1 MINLMQYDQGR
12 MGAKYQWSPDPVLA
26 AVVGVVT
33 VIIVLIPAVCSVCFR
48 IHLRRHQPDQ
58 VLRWV
63 VNGLFTLG
71 IGPSPCYDESAFKS
85 PSLIR
90 RVRRWGPC

>member
-1 MINLMQYDQGR
+1 MIDLMQYVQGR

-48 IHLRRHQPDQ
+48 LHLRRHQPDQ
-58 VLRWV
+58 VRGGDEIGLREFQ
-63 VNGLFTLG
+63 L
-71 IGPSPCYDESAFKS
+71 
-85 PSLIR
+85 
-90 RVRRWGPC
+90 

>member
-1 MINLMQYDQGR
+1 MQYVQGR

-48 IHLRRHQPDQ
+48 LHLRRHQPDQ

-63 VNGLFTLG
+63 VNGTFYTR
-71 IGPSPCYDESAFKS
+71 DRAF
-85 PSLIR
+85 SLLKALSNLL
-90 RVRRWGPC
+90 P

>member
-1 MINLMQYDQGR
+1 

-48 IHLRRHQPDQ
+48 LHLRRHQPDQ
-58 VLRWV
+58 VRGRAANRTRISTVPEEDLYW
-63 VNGLFTLG
+63 GLLL
-71 IGPSPCYDESAFKS
+71 IDYISSAE
-85 PSLIR
+85 
-90 RVRRWGPC
+90 

>member
-1 MINLMQYDQGR
+1 MFVQGR

-58 VLRWV
+58 VRGTA
-63 VNGLFTLG
+63 VNRTL
-71 IGPSPCYDESAFKS
+71 
-85 PSLIR
+85 R
-90 RVRRWGPC
+90 RVTVPGEGPY

>member
-1 MINLMQYDQGR
+1 

-48 IHLRRHQPDQ
+48 IHLRRHQHDQ
-58 VLRWV
+58 VRGTA
-63 VNGLFTLG
+63 VNWTSRISTLVPAGAGAFSLFITALVL
-71 IGPSPCYDESAFKS
+71 SYLK
-85 PSLIR
+85 IR
-90 RVRRWGPC
+90 VAVERFRV